1 MALELTSNN
10 FKSSILDEEKLVLVD
25 FWADWCGPCRAV
37 APLIDALDERYE
49 NLVVGK
55 INVDEEAE
63 LAEEYR
69 VSSIPTVV
77 FFKDGVVVE
86 RMVGAHQEEDYQNI
100 IEAYLKSEEDVD

>member
-69 VSSIPTVV
+69 VSSIPTVM

>member
-55 INVDEEAE
+55 INVDEEPE

-69 VSSIPTVV
+69 VSSIPTVM